1 MIGVIGE
8 ALIDF
13 IAKGT
18 LGPSVPYDSVVGGCA
33 LNTAVAT
40 SRQDSPPVAYVGKI
54 SGDIFG
60 QRMLN
65 HLIDSEVLFDPPSL
79 CAAPPQ
85 PSLLAMASLDA
96 EGKANYTF
104 YTEGTAVASMAKA
117 ELLSALQ
124 EHTDLKV
131 VHIGSVS
138 LALEPLSEVIISA
151 LQSYEPKPVIFL
163 DPNVRPAVIPD
174 MNAFRARIE
183 EAMDLA
189 SLVKISDEDLLLL
202 YEGKDAKKMAQ
213 SLAQEKQAH
222 VILTLGKQGSIWYTP
237 PEGES
242 ASMEI
247 IDLPV
252 IDTVGGAGGDT
263 FSGGGLLSYLYE
275 RDCFGKDGGDIPQLK
290 KLPLDLIKDA
300 LVWATAS
307 SAITC
312 SRRGCD
318 PPRTEE
324 IRSLLASL

>member
-40 SRQDSPPVAYVGKI
+40 SRQDSPVAYVGKI

-65 HLIDSEVLFDPPSL
+65 HLIESEVLFDPSL
-79 CAAPPQ
+79 CSAPQ

-104 YTEGTAVASMAKA
+104 YTEGTAVASMTKA

-131 VHIGSVS
+131 VHIGSVA

-174 MNAFRARIE
+174 MHVFRSRIE

-213 SLAQEKQAH
+213 SLAKEKQAH
-222 VILTLGKQGSIWYTP
+222 IILTLGKQGSIWYTP
-237 PEGES
+237 EGES
-242 ASMEI
+242 VSMEI

-252 IDTVGGAGGDT
+252 IDTVGAGDT
-263 FSGGGLLSYLYE
+263 FSGGLLSYLYD
-275 RDCFGKDGGDIPQLK
+275 RNCFGKDGEIPQLE
-290 KLPLDLIKDA
+290 KLSLDMIKDA
-300 LVWATAS
+300 LLWATAS

>member
-40 SRQDSPPVAYVGKI
+40 SRQDSPVVYIGKI

-65 HLIDSEVLFDPPSL
+65 HLIESKVLFDPSL
-79 CAAPPQ
+79 CAAPQ

-104 YTEGTAVASMAKA
+104 YTEGTAVVSMTKA

-124 EHTDLKV
+124 EHTNLKV
-131 VHIGSVS
+131 VHIGSLA

-174 MNAFRARIE
+174 MNVFRSRIE
-183 EAMDLA
+183 AAMDLS

-202 YEGKDAKKMAQ
+202 YEGKDAREMAQ
-213 SLAQEKQAH
+213 SLAKEQQAH
-222 VILTLGKQGSIWYTP
+222 IILTMGKQGSIWYTP
-237 PEGES
+237 EGES
-242 ASMEI
+242 VSMEI

-252 IDTVGGAGGDT
+252 IDTVGAGDT
-263 FSGGGLLSYLYE
+263 FSGGLLSYLYE
-275 RDCFGKDGGDIPQLK
+275 RNCFGKDGDIP
-290 KLPLDLIKDA
+290 KLEKLSLDMIKDA
-300 LVWATAS
+300 LLWATAS

>member
-40 SRQDSPPVAYVGKI
+40 SRQNSPVVYIGKI

-65 HLIDSEVLFDPPSL
+65 HLIESEVLFDPSL
-79 CAAPPQ
+79 CAAPQ

-96 EGKANYTF
+96 EGKANSTF
-104 YTEGTAVASMAKA
+104 YTEGTAVASMTKA
-117 ELLSALQ
+117 ELLAALQ

-163 DPNVRPAVIPD
+163 DPNVRPDVITD
-174 MNAFRARIE
+174 MNALRSRIE

-213 SLAQEKQAH
+213 SLAREKQAH
-222 VILTLGKQGSIWYTP
+222 IILTLGRKGSIWYT

-252 IDTVGGAGGDT
+252 VDTVGAGDT
-263 FSGGGLLSYLYE
+263 FSGGLLSYLYE
-275 RDCFGKDGGDIPQLK
+275 RDCFGKDGEIPQLK
-290 KLPLDLIKDA
+290 NLSLDLIKDA

-318 PPRTEE
+318 PPRSEE
-324 IRSLLASL
+324 IRSLLSSL

>member
-40 SRQDSPPVAYVGKI
+40 SRQGSPVVYVGKL

-65 HLIDSEVLFDPPSL
+65 HLIESEVLFDPSL
-79 CAAPPQ
+79 CAAPQ

-104 YTEGTAVASMAKA
+104 YTEKTAVVSMTKV
-117 ELLSALQ
+117 ELLSALE

-131 VHIGSVS
+131 VHIGSIS
-138 LALEPLSEVIISA
+138 LALEPLSEVIITA

-174 MNAFRARIE
+174 MNVFRTRIE

-213 SLAQEKQAH
+213 SLAREKQTH
-222 VILTLGKQGSIWYTP
+222 IILTLGRQGSIWYTP
-237 PEGES
+237 EGES
-242 ASMEI
+242 ASMDI

-252 IDTVGGAGGDT
+252 IDTVGAGDT
-263 FSGGGLLSYLYE
+263 FSGGLLTYLYE
-275 RDCFGKDGGDIPQLK
+275 RDCFGKDGDIPQLK
-290 KLPLDLIKDA
+290 KLSLDLIKDA

-324 IRSLLASL
+324 IRSLLTSI

>member
-40 SRQDSPPVAYVGKI
+40 SRQDSPVAYVGKI

-65 HLIDSEVLFDPPSL
+65 HLIESEVLFDPSL
-79 CAAPPQ
+79 CAAPQ

-104 YTEGTAVASMAKA
+104 YTEGTAVASMTKA

-131 VHIGSVS
+131 VHIGSVA

-174 MNAFRARIE
+174 MHVFRSRIE

-213 SLAQEKQAH
+213 SLAKEKQAH
-222 VILTLGKQGSIWYTP
+222 IILTLGKQGSIWYTP
-237 PEGES
+237 EGES
-242 ASMEI
+242 VSMEI

-252 IDTVGGAGGDT
+252 IDTVGAGDT
-263 FSGGGLLSYLYE
+263 FSGGLLSYLYE
-275 RDCFGKDGGDIPQLK
+275 RNCFGKDGDIP
-290 KLPLDLIKDA
+290 KLEKLSLDMIKDA
-300 LVWATAS
+300 LLWATAS

-318 PPRTEE
+318 PPRTKE